1 MPPFFVSSASITPC
15 FRRQVRAVLGLVRP
29 IFASSLDSF
38 CASFPFLPF
47 PLGTA
52 SGEFLRP
59 AASCLLLFRFLPKNF
74 GSNREVFCAP
84 PEMQTLALGAD
95 PSRFRVPQ
103 L

>member
-1 MPPFFVSSASITPC
+1 MWIVLPVPQNRVRLISFFASI
-15 FRRQVRAVLGLVRP
+15 
-29 IFASSLDSF
+29 
-38 CASFPFLPF
+38 LPS

-59 AASCLLLFRFLPKNF
+59 AASALLLFRFLPKIF
-74 GSNREVFCAP
+74 GNEIEHFCAP

-103 L
+103 LQGQKMELEKKCTKIASNSSDF